1 MDSYQGELFDN
12 ELQFDEPQSDAGG
25 GGFSCVPEAD
35 ISLIAGL
42 YSPEGVDFS
51 ALPENAGRL
60 FELSANAF
68 DAIVHAQMSELP
80 ISREI
85 ARFECKVL
93 AAADMAT
100 GGVVG
105 DEQRRAAE
113 RAACD
118 RGDPDVRT
126 VLDAA
131 YKVWHEI
138 DRLRGLLRFS
148 PDEDGV
154 YIARCEPDHF
164 VLPALG
170 PHFRQR
176 FGETPWAIIDEKR
189 SLCLHC
195 VRGGEP
201 ELCGTGE
208 RCSIAGNTA
217 NGEWE
222 NLWRHY
228 HKIINNES
236 RNNPDLQRRFMPKRY
251 WKYLT
256 EV

>member
-1 MDSYQGELFDN
+1 MYSNIMDSYQGELFDN
-12 ELQFDEPQSDAGG
+12 GLQSDACGG
-25 GGFSCVPEAD
+25 VFPGVPDAD
-35 ISLIAGL
+35 FSLIAGL
-42 YSPEGVDFS
+42 YSPEGVNFS
-51 ALPENAGRL
+51 ALPEVAGRL

-68 DAIVHAQMSELP
+68 DAIVHAGMSELP

-85 ARFECKVL
+85 ARYGRKVL
-93 AAADMAT
+93 NAGQRQAAD
-100 GGVVG
+100 
-105 DEQRRAAE
+105 

-118 RGDPDVRT
+118 RGDPDVRA

-148 PDEDGV
+148 PDENGV

-170 PHFRQR
+170 PHFRER
-176 FGETPWAIIDEKR
+176 FGETPWAVIDEKR
-189 SLCLHC
+189 RLCLHC
-195 VRGGEP
+195 DGGGEP
-201 ELCGTGE
+201 EICRTGDG
-208 RCSIAGNTA
+208 CSIAGNPA
-217 NGEWE
+217 DGEWE
-222 NLWRHY
+222 KLWRHY
-228 HKIINNES
+228 HKTINNES